1 MIPQLALL
9 PLYLAFALFVA
20 IGVNDGGYPV
30 TVWYPAALFLLGLLA
45 VSVLVRRDS
54 VRSLSR
60 GGRLSLLFLAGL
72 TGWTYV
78 SIAWS
83 DVKGDAW
90 DGANRGLLYFI
101 VYALFLIAAPS
112 AASAAAAIGAY
123 AVAIAFAGVVVLAQA
138 SRSPNPDEFF
148 LIARFSEPAGYQNAN
163 CALFAIALWPALF
176 LASRRSVPVLLRG
189 LLLATAG
196 VLLELGLLSQSRGWL
211 IAVPLVFLLYIA
223 LVPGRVRSLVFAVP
237 VAVAFVA
244 ARSRLLD
251 VYPAL
256 RSGEDIHA
264 SLAAARGAIAVT
276 AVALFVTGLLL
287 ALADRWLSRE
297 DALVRRLKIAG
308 AAIFTAIGAV
318 AAVAGLLWLGNPVTR
333 AEQAWD
339 DFGGEAS
346 SSSKASYLTSG
357 FSSNRYDLWRVALRE
372 IARQPIQGVGSDNF
386 AVDYVRERR
395 SHEEPLYAHSIELK
409 IVAQTGIVG
418 GVLFLGFLAANVTVW
433 IRRWARG
440 SRFSRGLRAVCMV
453 AFAYWLVH
461 GSIDWFWELPGLAAP
476 AFAFLAL
483 SVSIDRLPRR
493 GPAGNPRV
501 ARAAA
506 TVGLGAVVAA
516 VVSLAAPWLAAKEV
530 QAALHQW
537 QDRPAESLD
546 RLERARRL
554 NPLSDQPDVL
564 AGVIASKHG
573 DTRRMAEAFRR
584 ALERNP
590 YNWYAHL
597 ELGVA
602 YAGLGRRGDAL
613 RELAR
618 AARLNPRE
626 PTIPLVTGR
635 VRGKMPVST
644 EDLDRTFLERIQV
657 SNRNPA

>member
-1 MIPQLALL
+1 MVPQLALL
-9 PLYLAFALFVA
+9 PLYLAFAIFVA
-20 IGVNDGGYPV
+20 IGVHDGGYPV
-30 TVWYPAALFLLGLLA
+30 TVWYPATLFLLGLVA
-45 VSVLVRRDS
+45 VSVVVRRDS

-60 GGRLSLLFLAGL
+60 GERLSLLFLAGL

-90 DGANRGLLYFI
+90 DGANRGLLYLI

-112 AASAAAAIGAY
+112 AASAAAAVGVY
-123 AVAIAFAGVVVLAQA
+123 AVAIAFAGFFVLVQA
-138 SRSPNPDEFF
+138 SRSPTPDEFF
-148 LIARFSEPAGYQNAN
+148 LIARFSEPAGYQNGN
-163 CALFAIALWPALF
+163 CALFAIALWPVFF
-176 LASRRSVPVLLRG
+176 LASRRPVPHLLRG
-189 LLLATAG
+189 LYLAAAG

-211 IAVPLVFLLYIA
+211 IAVPVVFLLYIA

-237 VAVAFVA
+237 VALAFVA

-256 RSGEDIHA
+256 RSGEDIDGA
-264 SLAAARGAIAVT
+264 LAAARGSIAVT
-276 AVALFVTGLLL
+276 AVALFVTGVVL
-287 ALADRWLSRE
+287 ALADGWLSRRE
-297 DALVRRLKIAG
+297 SLVGRLKIAG
-308 AAIFTAIGAV
+308 AATFTAIGTV
-318 AAVAGLLWLGNPVTR
+318 AAIAGLLWLGNPVTR

-339 DFGGEAS
+339 DFRGEAS
-346 SSSKASYLTSG
+346 SSPTASYLTSG
-357 FSSNRYDLWRVALRE
+357 FSSNRYDLWRVAVRE
-372 IARQPIQGVGSDNF
+372 ISRRPIQGVGSDNF
-386 AVDYVRERR
+386 AVDYIRERR

-418 GVLFLGFLAANVTVW
+418 GVLFLAFLAANVMIW
-433 IRRWARG
+433 IRRWAAG
-440 SRFSRGLRAVCMV
+440 SQFSRGLRAACLV

-476 AFAFLAL
+476 AFALLAL
-483 SVSIDRLPRR
+483 SVSIDRPPRPAR
-493 GPAGNPRV
+493 AGNPRL
-501 ARAAA
+501 ARIAAA
-506 TVGLGAVVAA
+506 TGLGAVLAA

-530 QAALHQW
+530 QAALHEW
-537 QDRPAESLD
+537 QERPAESLD
-546 RLERARRL
+546 RLERARGL
-554 NPLSDQPDVL
+554 NPLSDQPDIL

-573 DTRRMAEAFRR
+573 DTGEMAEAFRR

-602 YAGLGRRGDAL
+602 YAELGRRADAL

-626 PTIPLVTGR
+626 PTIPLVTER
-635 VRGKMPVST
+635 VRENMPVST
-644 EDLDRTFLERIQV
+644 EDLDRTFLDRIQV
-657 SNRNPA
+657 SNRDPS